1 MYDERI
7 ETPLRLLIVED
18 EEDLVHALAQGLR
31 QEGYAVD
38 IALDGQQGWELADV
52 NEYDIL
58 LLDLN
63 LPDIDGLDICRRIR
77 STRPH
82 VLILMLTARGTL
94 RQRIEG
100 LDYGADDYLVKP
112 FHFEELLARI
122 RALLRRDMRGR
133 TPVLRYNDI
142 VLDPSAHLVWK
153 GRQPLDLT
161 KKEFGILEYLLRH
174 PTEVVTQEAL
184 LEHVWDMHSDPFTTT
199 VRTHMASLR
208 RKLGDATLSIETVVG
223 RGYRLGKPTL
233 SERTV

>member
-1 MYDERI
+1 V
-7 ETPLRLLIVED
+7 RLLIVED

-31 QEGYAVD
+31 QEGYAID
-38 IALDGQQGWELADV
+38 IAFGGQQGWEMADI
-52 NEYDIL
+52 NDYDLL

-63 LPDIDGLDICRRIR
+63 LPDIDGMDICRRIR
-77 STRPH
+77 HTHPQL
-82 VLILMLTARGTL
+82 LIIMLTARDTL

-100 LDYGADDYLVKP
+100 LDCGADDYLVKP
-112 FHFEELLARI
+112 FHFEELVARI

-142 VLDPSAHLVWK
+142 VLDPSAHLAWK

-174 PTEVVTQEAL
+174 PREAVTQEAL

-208 RKLGDATLSIETVVG
+208 RKLGDAAPSIETIVG
-223 RGYRLGKPTL
+223 RGYRLGKPDF
-233 SERTV
+233 SENAL